1 MSHNLPLT
9 VETFLKK
16 TLTYNQFNAVHWMS
30 EATTLRYMLQIAYTL
45 HIESQLPIY
54 IYDAMDMVQICA
66 SGGFP
71 IVDHD
76 KVEAIATQVK
86 HLLLDVKFDRGEWT
100 EYPN

>member
-30 EATTLRYMLQIAYTL
+30 DATTRCYMLHLVYTL

-66 SGGFP
+66 
-71 IVDHD
+71 
-76 KVEAIATQVK
+76 
-86 HLLLDVKFDRGEWT
+86 
-100 EYPN
+100 